1 MRASSQYGK
10 RPSGLS
16 VSGKI
21 VIQLVGETTE
31 EIKLHFER
39 LGLPGYRGKQVAEWI
54 YRRALPGQGGGAS
67 ADFGAMTDL
76 PLKLR
81 GELSEQFALAPMA
94 TVQEQRDSSDGT
106 IKIVCETRAAG
117 DGLRIESVLMP
128 DERRV
133 SVCLSSQAG
142 CPMACT
148 FCATGTQ
155 GLARNLTV
163 GEIIGQFLLLQEL
176 SPRPITHIVFMGQ
189 GEPLLNL
196 PAVLKAI
203 HILHGE
209 IGLSMRHITVSTVG
223 IVPAMRKL
231 AEADLPINLA
241 LSLHAPNDS
250 LRRSIVPRHKDLEEL
265 IGVCRD
271 YFRQTGREIT
281 FEYILLGG
289 VNDSAIQ
296 ARELVTLLRGFPSYT
311 VNLIPYNSTDVT
323 ESFQRPAASQIR
335 EFRSILADAGLRVTQ
350 RKERGHEI
358 AAACGQL
365 VTQAYKPV
373 KPMDAGSIPLSVLA
387 PENSNAS
394 FESGL
399 LV

>member
-1 MRASSQYGK
+1 M
-10 RPSGLS
+10 
-16 VSGKI
+16 
-21 VIQLVGETTE
+21 IQLIGETTE
-31 EIKLHFER
+31 EIKAHLES
-39 LGLPGYRGKQVAEWI
+39 LGLPGYRGKQVAEWL
-54 YRRALPGQGGGAS
+54 YRRALPGQGGGAA

-81 GELSEQFALAPMA
+81 GELTERFALAPMA
-94 TVQEQRDSSDGT
+94 LAQEQRDSSDGT

-117 DGLRIESVLMP
+117 DGLQIESVLMP

-142 CPMACT
+142 CPMGCT

-176 SPRPITHIVFMGQ
+176 SERPITHVVFMGQ

-203 HILHGE
+203 HVLHDE

-223 IVPAMRKL
+223 VVPAMRKL

-241 LSLHAPNDS
+241 LSLHAPNDA
-250 LRRSIVPRHKDLEEL
+250 LRRSIVPRHKDLSEL
-265 IGVCRD
+265 IDVCRD

-289 VNDSAIQ
+289 VNDSAAQ
-296 ARELVTLLRGFPSYT
+296 ARELAALLRRFPSCT

-323 ESFQRPAASQIR
+323 EPFHRPAAAQIR
-335 EFRSILADAGLRVTQ
+335 EFRSILAQAGLRVTQ

-365 VTQAYKPV
+365 VTQAYKPARSMGV
-373 KPMDAGSIPLSVLA
+373 DIIPLAMAAS
-387 PENSNAS
+387 EMSNAPL
-394 FESGL
+394 ESGL
-399 LV
+399 PV